1 MTGGSS
7 LTIKP
12 YKGKT
17 PNIHKNALVS
27 PLATIIGD
35 VKISKDTSVFPEAVI
50 RGDVAKITIGKC
62 TNIQDNVVIHG
73 GDIYTGDK
81 LKGHIPV
88 KIGDYVTV
96 GHSAVIHGCEI
107 GNIVLIGARAVVF
120 NESVIGRG
128 SIIGMGAV
136 VLENTRIPKKSI
148 AVGMPAK
155 VIKPVD
161 NTTYSKLKK
170 HAVRYHKLASLIKA
184 LSFNWVYPCG
194 PFQFARRFFYFLK
207 RFMLVS
213 LIFSDY

>member
-1 MTGGSS
+1 MAGDSS
-7 LTIKP
+7 LTINP

-35 VKISKDTSVFPEAVI
+35 VEISKDASVFPGAVI

-73 GDIYTGDK
+73 GDIYAGDK

-107 GNIVLIGARAVVF
+107 ENIVLIGAKAVVF
-120 NESVIGRG
+120 NDSVIGGG

-136 VLENTRIPKKSI
+136 VLENIRIPKRSI
-148 AVGMPAK
+148 AVGIPAK

-161 NTTYSKLKK
+161 NTTYSRLKK
-170 HAVRYHKLASLIKA
+170 HAMWYHKLAKSHKG
-184 LSFNWVYPCG
+184 N
-194 PFQFARRFFYFLK
+194 
-207 RFMLVS
+207 
-213 LIFSDY
+213 IF